1 MPPASLTVVKN
12 DTTDSNTSFGFT
24 STPTPP
30 LSSFNLQDPS
40 NKTKTFASIPAGSY
54 SVTEDNKDGWTLD
67 SVVCTS
73 TLNSSTFTYSG
84 RTANI
89 TLQPGDSVTCTYT
102 NSPIIPDVGRIKI
115 IKTVDAGGSSFTS
128 GTFEVTASCGEAGT
142 FVKDIM
148 YPAPGFI
155 EIGDLPTGTECTV
168 TETDKPTPPSDY
180 SWGSEVITGSPAT
193 VTFQGTATVTV
204 ANKLTRDLGS
214 LEITKTL
221 DVGGSN
227 FDTTTTF
234 AISYE
239 CTLAGVVTK
248 SGTANL
254 AKDGVATITGIPTGS
269 VCTVTEP
276 AFPGAPT
283 GYSWSK
289 TITGSPTAAI
299 TKDGTATVTV
309 ANKLTRDLGSLE
321 ITKTLDVGGSNFDT
335 TTTFAISYEC
345 TLAGV
350 VTKSGTANL
359 AKDGVATITGIPTG
373 SVCTVTEPAFPGAPT
388 GYSWSKT
395 ITGSPTAAITKDGTA
410 TVTVANKL
418 TRDLGSL
425 EITKTL
431 DVGGSNFDTTT
442 TFAISYECTLAG
454 VVTKSGTA
462 NLAKDGVAT
471 ITGIP
476 TGSVCTVTEPA
487 FPGAPTGYSWSK
499 TITGSPTAAITKD
512 GTATVTVANKLT
524 RDLGSLEITKI
535 FDPKTSGFTGKFSIT
550 VDCDV
555 DSFDQTLMVG
565 AGETKTIS
573 GIPTGT
579 KCTVSEPSLPTDPT
593 GWTFGTPVLDPASGQ
608 VTIATRATTYT
619 VKVTN
624 SITRDTGSIRIE
636 KTVNKGTSNFT
647 SGSFGFTLTCTNPT
661 ATYTTTVVYPT
672 PGFNTVNNI
681 PTGSVCTISETSKP
695 TPPSGYS
702 WQTPVISPNPVT
714 VTTKGATVTVK
725 VTNSL
730 TKTALTPGYWKNHL
744 DQAFALLP
752 NAKLGNTYTV
762 STKTLATK
770 VYNAMN
776 CSSSKPNDAIGCLA
790 GHLLSTKYNLANG
803 TDACIAAVVTK
814 ADAFLSG
821 QVVDGVTGINYV
833 GPAGNYSS
841 LTAAQRNLA
850 ISLKNALDKY
860 NNNGGC

>member
-89 TLQPGDSVTCTYT
+89 TLQPGDSATCTYT

-234 AISYE
+234 AIGYE
-239 CTLAGVVTK
+239 CTLAGVVTKSGTANLAKDGVATITGIPTGSVCTVTEPAFPGCSDRLQLVEDDHRLADGCHHQGRHRPRSRSRTSSPVTSVRWRSRRRWTSVARTSTPPRRSRSATNARSPASSRSPARRTSPRTGWRPSPASRPRDRSATVTEPAFPVCSDRLQLVEDDHRLADGCHHQGRPTYAPRWVLDRPAREDDHRSPRCHAAGLGITAWTSHRDPAPGVTDAGRRWLELRHHHDVRRSATKCTLAGVVTK

-299 TKDGTATVTV
+299 TKDGTEPRSRSRTSSPVTSVRWRSRRSSTRRRQVSPASSRSRWTVT
-309 ANKLTRDLGSLE
+309 
-321 ITKTLDVGGSNFDT
+321 
-335 TTTFAISYEC
+335 
-345 TLAGV
+345 
-350 VTKSGTANL
+350 
-359 AKDGVATITGIPTG
+359 
-373 SVCTVTEPAFPGAPT
+373 
-388 GYSWSKT
+388 
-395 ITGSPTAAITKDGTA
+395 
-410 TVTVANKL
+410 
-418 TRDLGSL
+418 
-425 EITKTL
+425 
-431 DVGGSNFDTTT
+431 
-442 TFAISYECTLAG
+442 
-454 VVTKSGTA
+454 
-462 NLAKDGVAT
+462 
-471 ITGIP
+471 
-476 TGSVCTVTEPA
+476 
-487 FPGAPTGYSWSK
+487 
-499 TITGSPTAAITKD
+499 
-512 GTATVTVANKLT
+512 
-524 RDLGSLEITKI
+524 
-535 FDPKTSGFTGKFSIT
+535 
-550 VDCDV
+550 
-555 DSFDQTLMVG
+555 
-565 AGETKTIS
+565 
-573 GIPTGT
+573 
-579 KCTVSEPSLPTDPT
+579 
-593 GWTFGTPVLDPASGQ
+593 
-608 VTIATRATTYT
+608 
-619 VKVTN
+619 
-624 SITRDTGSIRIE
+624 
-636 KTVNKGTSNFT
+636 
-647 SGSFGFTLTCTNPT
+647 
-661 ATYTTTVVYPT
+661 
-672 PGFNTVNNI
+672 
-681 PTGSVCTISETSKP
+681 
-695 TPPSGYS
+695 
-702 WQTPVISPNPVT
+702 
-714 VTTKGATVTVK
+714 
-725 VTNSL
+725 
-730 TKTALTPGYWKNHL
+730 LTP
-744 DQAFALLP
+744 
-752 NAKLGNTYTV
+752 
-762 STKTLATK
+762 STR
-770 VYNAMN
+770 
-776 CSSSKPNDAIGCLA
+776 P
-790 GHLLSTKYNLANG
+790 
-803 TDACIAAVVTK
+803 
-814 ADAFLSG
+814 
-821 QVVDGVTGINYV
+821 
-833 GPAGNYSS
+833 
-841 LTAAQRNLA
+841 
-850 ISLKNALDKY
+850 
-860 NNNGGC
+860 